1 MHDIFSAMINS
12 FDTNSFG
19 LNVNESSNLNALGN
33 HTTLWNTVGKGSG
46 VNMTAE
52 DVLSKGNSTS
62 MFQSLPVK

>member
-33 HTTLWNTVGKGSG
+33 NTTLRNTVGKGSG
-46 VNMTAE
+46 VNITAG
-52 DVLSKGNSTS
+52 DDLSKENSTS
-62 MFQSLPVK
+62 MFQGLPVK